1 MDLKKAFGYLGL
13 AQRARQVASGEFQT
27 EEAIRKRRARVVVIA
42 QDASDNTKK
51 HFTDMCEYAGIPY
64 CIFSDKDTL
73 GHAIGRG
80 ERSSL
85 AITDEN
91 LAQVFL
97 DNVRE

>member
-27 EEAIRKRRARVVVIA
+27 EEAVKRRRAKLVVIA
-42 QDASDNTKK
+42 SDASDNTKK
-51 HFTDMCEYAGIPY
+51 HFTDMCIYAGIPY
-64 CIFSDKDTL
+64 CVLSDKDTL

-80 ERSSL
+80 ERALL
-85 AITDEN
+85 AILDEN
-91 LAQVFL
+91 LAKVFL

>member
-27 EEAIRKRRARVVVIA
+27 EEAIKKRRAKAVIIA

-51 HFTDMCEYAGIPY
+51 HFTNMCEYAGIPY
-64 CIFSDKDTL
+64 CILSDKDTL